1 MNYIVMD
8 LEWNQSY
15 SGHMGEHPRMPFE
28 IIEIGAVKVDK
39 NFNIIDEY
47 CSLVR
52 PRIYKKLHSKIRSIL
67 NYDEYDLNTKGRGFK
82 EVCNEFLEWC
92 GEDYMFCTW
101 GPMDLTELQ
110 TNMDFYYMPKLPR
123 PVKFINLQQI
133 YADKSSG
140 KDKRSASVSKLE
152 KAVTELNIPEDMPFH
167 SALNDS
173 KYTAL
178 VMKAMKPRNINNQY
192 SFDLYIHPR
201 DVKDEITDKH
211 NNMYEYITRTFKTK
225 QEALDDPKVSEVRC
239 YKCNKKVTK
248 KIKWFANSPSSYI
261 SVGKCWHHGYFC
273 GKIKFKPDNEGY
285 YVVKT
290 IKPIDKSGIEEINA
304 KQEEIRERRKEKRH
318 NK

>member
-1 MNYIVMD
+1 MD

-82 EVCNEFLEWC
+82 EVCNEFLKWC
-92 GEDYMFCTW
+92 GDDYMFCTW

-133 YADKSSG
+133 YADKASG

-152 KAVTELNIPEDMPFH
+152 KAVSELNIPEDMPFH

-178 VMKAMKPRNINNQY
+178 VMKAMKPKISTINILLIFI
-192 SFDLYIHPR
+192 SIHR
-201 DVKDEITDKH
+201 ILRTRLLTDTTICMNILH
-211 NNMYEYITRTFKTK
+211 EP
-225 QEALDDPKVSEVRC
+225 L
-239 YKCNKKVTK
+239 
-248 KIKWFANSPSSYI
+248 
-261 SVGKCWHHGYFC
+261 
-273 GKIKFKPDNEGY
+273 KPNR
-285 YVVKT
+285 KL
-290 IKPIDKSGIEEINA
+290 SM
-304 KQEEIRERRKEKRH
+304 IRRYLR
-318 NK
+318 